1 MIEKRTCPNCQDN
14 ILIATKTTIRG
25 VKDVAAAED
34 EGVSVGVY
42 PYSGKYTQGSN
53 LATW

>member
-34 EGVSVGVY
+34 EGVSVGFTIKRVDKAR
-42 PYSGKYTQGSN
+42 PPI
-53 LATW
+53 

>member
-34 EGVSVGVY
+34 EGVSVGFTLTGINI
-42 PYSGKYTQGSN
+42 PRS
-53 LATW
+53 LI